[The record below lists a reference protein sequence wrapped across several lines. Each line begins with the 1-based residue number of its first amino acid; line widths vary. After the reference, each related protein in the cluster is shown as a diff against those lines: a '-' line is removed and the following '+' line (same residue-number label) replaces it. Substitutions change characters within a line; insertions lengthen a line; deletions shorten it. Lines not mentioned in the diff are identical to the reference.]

1 MLREGIGL
9 RAYGQK
15 DPLIEYKREAF
26 EMFNDMMH
34 QIQAETVTHLFRM
47 QFHFEIMGMPE
58 PDEPIKTSLSEAAEK
73 YGASPEEDSD
83 NSPASREKIGRND
96 LCPCGS
102 GLKYKKCCGKQ

>member
-1 MLREGIGL
+1 
-9 RAYGQK
+9 
-15 DPLIEYKREAF
+15 
-26 EMFNDMMH
+26 MFNDMMH

-83 NSPASREKIGRND
+83 NSPITREKIGRND